1 MRRKI
6 SWTDGKTDG
15 QRKNSIPLRW
25 SGGII
30 MCHHSIIYT
39 TKSYSYIFLTGNP
52 ILSRNFANNRLNS
65 IQIIIA
71 VQIPTISPKF
81 QNISHYTW
89 YNIGRR
95 MEHLKNMS
103 PYCPWL
109 HFVSIQ
115 TWLTIVLLTTTMSLS
130 NYYLQNTKIY
140 LINHVSAE
148 AQTTGRVIPSGIN
161 SSLAEISTK

>member
-1 MRRKI
+1 
-6 SWTDGKTDG
+6 
-15 QRKNSIPLRW
+15 
-25 SGGII
+25 
-30 MCHHSIIYT
+30 
-39 TKSYSYIFLTGNP
+39 
-52 ILSRNFANNRLNS
+52 
-65 IQIIIA
+65 

-89 YNIGRR
+89 YNIGKR

-103 PYCPWL
+103 SYCPWL

-115 TWLTIVLLTTTMSLS
+115 TWLTIVFLATTMSLS

-148 AQTTGRVIPSGIN
+148 AQTTGQVIPSGIN